1 MPITHPMMVHAPPC
15 SPAPPGWQIQM
26 CRCKKVSQHSLKN
39 VEEMDHTSRTG
50 IYSSVQGS
58 KGGAL
63 PESST
68 MTSDGL
74 LEHFSDK
81 QTPWGTWE
89 LNIPCF
95 VRPVLTDQYCA
106 AQVEFTRR
114 HWHLQVYQWCL
125 TFFIDESICTLS
137 TFDRHQRI
145 CGKHYAACNIISN
158 DL

>member
-1 MPITHPMMVHAPPC
+1 
-15 SPAPPGWQIQM
+15 
-26 CRCKKVSQHSLKN
+26 
-39 VEEMDHTSRTG
+39 MDHTSRTG
-50 IYSSVQGS
+50 IYASVQGS

-63 PESST
+63 AESST

-89 LNIPCF
+89 LNIPHF

-114 HWHLQVYQWCL
+114 HWHWQVYQWCL

-145 CGKHYAACNIISN
+145 CGKHYAACISSVMICN
-158 DL
+158 DLWWSLTLFIFFSFLSSAYSRLLDWLKSAGKSH